1 MPRHLGYLCVKIVT
15 EQEGE
20 KKLIDHTQSDH
31 TTDSRLI
38 EILEK
43 QKQDLVIRF
52 LKKHEE
58 LEAGKEF
65 INKILS
71 SLFSLFFLLN
81 EDLVIVQAN
90 QEFYRCLEYLEDK
103 EILTLERIS
112 GQKNYE
118 AVKTAVTRGEFNLL
132 ETSLRTRTGKEIPV
146 ILKGSTYT
154 TESGRILYM
163 LFASDRSDFQTMMVR
178 MCEAQEQ
185 LIHSDRLASLGEM
198 AAGVGHELTQ
208 PLNAILL
215 FSRNCLKALDDPLKN
230 KAMLEE
236 NLNII
241 IDRVNKAT
249 SIIRSLKNFGSK
261 SPDEMTGVNINNIL
275 RNILEFLDSRLTLS
289 DIQLNLQLDETVPW
303 VLGQEVKLEQI
314 CLNLI
319 QNAIQAMGKTEH
331 PVLTVKT
338 RLQNSIDPGTL
349 AEKPFVV
356 ISIKD
361 NGEGMS
367 RNRQKKI
374 FDPFFTTRE
383 VGTGMGLGLS
393 IVDQIIR
400 EFSGF
405 IKVESSPGSGTCF
418 SVMLHPYQKNR
429 GKDRP

>member
-1 MPRHLGYLCVKIVT
+1 MIS
-15 EQEGE
+15 
-20 KKLIDHTQSDH
+20 HTRSDRK
-31 TTDSRLI
+31 TDSRLI

-43 QKQDLVIRF
+43 QKQDLVVRF

-58 LEAGKEF
+58 LEAGKDF
-65 INKILS
+65 TNKILS

-90 QEFYRCLEYLEDK
+90 QEFYRCLGYSSENK
-103 EILTLERIS
+103 ESLTLERVT
-112 GQKNYE
+112 GRKNYE
-118 AVKTAVTRGEFNLL
+118 TVKAALTKGEFGTL
-132 ETSLRTRTGKEIPV
+132 ETHFRTRTGKEVPV
-146 ILKGSTYT
+146 TLKGSTST
-154 TESGRILYM
+154 TKSGRIRYM
-163 LFASDRSDFQTMMVR
+163 LIASDRSDFQTMMAR
-178 MCEAQEQ
+178 IRETQEQ

-236 NLNII
+236 NLTII

-261 SPDEMTGVNINNIL
+261 APDEMTGVNINNIL

-289 DIQLNLQLDETVPW
+289 DIKLNLQIDETVPW

-338 RLQNSIDPGTL
+338 LLQNSIDPGTL
-349 AEKPFVV
+349 TEKPFVV

-367 RNRQKKI
+367 RDMQEKI

-393 IVDQIIR
+393 IVDQIVH

-405 IKVESSPGSGTCF
+405 IKVESSPDSGTCF
-418 SVMLHPYQKNR
+418 SVLLHPYHIENR
-429 GKDRP
+429 

>member
-1 MPRHLGYLCVKIVT
+1 M
-15 EQEGE
+15 
-20 KKLIDHTQSDH
+20 IDHTRSDRK
-31 TTDSRLI
+31 TDKRLI

-58 LEAGKEF
+58 LEARKDF
-65 INKILS
+65 TNHILS
-71 SLFSLFFLLN
+71 SLSSLFFLLSK
-81 EDLVIVQAN
+81 DLVIVQAN
-90 QEFYRCLEYLEDK
+90 QEFYRCLEYSPEDK
-103 EILTLERIS
+103 EVLTLERIT
-112 GQKNYE
+112 GKKNFE
-118 AVKTAVTRGEFNLL
+118 TIKKAVTEGEFNTL
-132 ETSLRTRTGKEIPV
+132 ETHLCTRTGKEIPV
-146 ILKGSTYT
+146 TLKGSTYT

-163 LFASDRSDFQTMMVR
+163 LIASDRSDFQTMMIR

-198 AAGVGHELTQ
+198 AAGVSHELTQ

-215 FSRNCLKALDDPLKN
+215 FARNCIKALDDPLKN
-230 KAMLEE
+230 RDMLEG

-249 SIIRSLKNFGSK
+249 SIIRSLQNFGRK
-261 SPDEMTGVNINNIL
+261 VPDEISEVNINAIL
-275 RNILEFLDSRLTLS
+275 HNILEFLESQLTLS
-289 DIQLNLQLDETVPW
+289 DIQLNLELDETVPP
-303 VLGQEVKLEQI
+303 VLGQEVKLEQV

-338 RLQNSIDPGTL
+338 GLQNNVAPETL
-349 AEKPFVV
+349 EEKTFVM
-356 ISIKD
+356 ISIED

-367 RNRQKKI
+367 RNTQKKI
-374 FDPFFTTRE
+374 FDPFFSTRE

-400 EFSGF
+400 GFSG
-405 IKVESSPGSGTCF
+405 IVKVESSPGSGTCF
-418 SVMLHPYQKNR
+418 SVLL
-429 GKDRP
+429 RPCHNE